1 MKKLYLAFLISLLL
15 HILLFLNYSF
25 IKEDNEPKEKE
36 HSEKSDIKFVKLVED
51 RPQQEQN
58 IKAIET
64 LPQIEQKSVVE
75 KKVEQKIE
83 KVSPKKTKEIDSPKV
98 VTKDTNSKKQID
110 INNAKKVQKDILKES
125 SKFQENTLEKFL
137 SQKSPI
143 NQEVLNELQQL
154 YGKEYDNFTKV
165 QKAYLEKNLNNFQVI
180 TQRVL
185 NRMGYPKLASKLGI
199 GGINI
204 IEFMF
209 HPNGDISGLKII
221 NSSGYTILDDY
232 SLELIQIAYKEY
244 PKPSEPTK
252 LRFKVFYRNY

>member
-25 IKEDNEPKEKE
+25 IKEDIEPKEKE

-125 SKFQENTLEKFL
+125 STFQENTLEKFL

-165 QKAYLEKNLNNFQVI
+165 QKAYLEK
-180 TQRVL
+180 T
-185 NRMGYPKLASKLGI
+185 
-199 GGINI
+199 
-204 IEFMF
+204 
-209 HPNGDISGLKII
+209 
-221 NSSGYTILDDY
+221 
-232 SLELIQIAYKEY
+232 
-244 PKPSEPTK
+244 
-252 LRFKVFYRNY
+252 